1 MDADILH
8 GWEACI
14 EQAID
19 SLVHLHTD
27 SAPKKQWHEVVTTQQ
42 EVGAPEESDDENNR
56 DCDTECAG
64 ADASPKVAMLPQG
77 LGGKDVYRAT
87 WSLQRNEP
95 EITLSEAHAVLQ
107 NASRV
112 STWMPVVE
120 SAELLQVL
128 GPTYAVIKTRFKLG
142 WPTSPRDAVLLTYLE
157 ASEDL
162 LIFVATSVP
171 RNLESVAFLRPS
183 PPYVRANV
191 HLSALV
197 LQRVDVDHI
206 SLASYWSWDLHGA
219 LLGVRT
225 NAMGTYFPRQLPSLI
240 SFTTQQ
246 GKELPLLGRYGAGVE
261 IELVNGQSTTL
272 KDKHTSEIM
281 YTVRKPF
288 GARGGNTQSVDS
300 PNLDHVKF
308 GPDLGMDQGTLS
320 LILGLSQGWAMEVG
334 AQNISESQA
343 VDRSNERR
351 WSASVVQTTTQYKV
365 RLQHNCAM
373 RVRVTVH
380 STTDH
385 KGVVINEQHQEVL
398 ANSPE
403 AHSQDR
409 VPVWMERIAGVQRVP
424 TPLSLRTANEAR
436 TQSKREVDVS
446 SIAQPGA
453 NLDEGGGREMSCGTP
468 PTPTW
473 KPLASLVRRNYIY
486 FTSLLQEPE
495 AKWKAVSDLR
505 GVTVTQ
511 LDSIDPTL
519 VVYRAEATFVGLSVW
534 DFFSTL
540 NYPELAQVWD
550 KSVGEAR
557 LVCDI
562 GGQSSVWHLNT
573 RGSWTTNARDAVVVQ
588 TAYTAPS
595 SIHLFAFS
603 IDAHTTPGLEVPDV
617 RSGTIRSQ
625 VDLRGWSMEALSPTT
640 VHVTLIEQSDPGGWM
655 SKTSLPAQMIQSM
668 ASVGE
673 YTIRHGDPPVMTRLL
688 HARASECRYVHETST
703 YTLRYKPVM
712 QELEQDACVEC
723 EIRCSMEAWAPNV
736 DVAVIPAPQNIACL
750 HRHKLS
756 LGGGGLWL
764 TLEHSSSQL
773 SAGQEIE
780 VVIRKGPAQSKERH
794 VVLVNGTRMHVD
806 VDDLDA
812 AQIQAL
818 SKRKRT
824 KPQRVPL
831 LFEQRLSGGASS
843 EKVSARNES
852 QREILA
858 EFDEGEV
865 PESVESVGIP
875 REPNGLPEPSGEV
888 KRDSMQSALDAMFL
902 LRRINSERHPDP
914 SGMPA
919 GWELVSERGGM
930 FVRRK
935 LLESLSPTVAVQRAD
950 KIVQGIDAEE
960 LARLVSNLGCRSLWD
975 ERMGST
981 KHLASFGSGANI
993 ACWTSKASF
1002 PFRPR
1007 MFVVSSLSAFGS
1019 GVGSLG
1025 QSAGTLSPGGP
1036 SQPVYFHVSA
1046 SCDADV
1052 DMGQINPQQYPM
1064 GKVLIDGWIFE
1075 TLDPYTSA
1083 QFPIPSTRATHV
1095 VAVDYGGS
1103 MPATINHVWN
1113 AGLPRALVHLEKFLK
1128 RRGPPPSLFLP
1139 PSWMQVVGDGHDD
1152 DRTLVWTLQRP
1163 RRPVLLL
1170 SSDFHASQ
1178 GSYDVYAVVPAQNLA
1193 ASCEANIPPLPLMES
1208 SSSPQ
1213 SPSHTLHRSASRTLR
1228 KYDDQSGVM
1237 LLVELQLELQHYPQ
1251 GYALEVTWIDAPLQD
1266 FGQQSVYDLG
1276 LRPDRLPSDAFP
1288 LQVRVLDRPPS
1299 ALQAATRDAVDRS
1312 HKHLV
1317 QIHLPVSTG
1326 ATSHTPNSEKERR
1339 TSAAQSSQIKR
1350 EHSLSWQDHLQE
1362 CGKMVRITAR
1372 PLSKAWNQVRAS
1384 DTGQVPVTY
1393 NGNVAEIVYGD
1404 EANRFATSSENN
1416 TLLDQLER
1424 VSRSVALT
1432 PSTPKQPAKTWTRT
1446 IHHDVLR
1453 EPIAVS
1459 RSFYQQTDQSQD
1471 KLQSNAKSMLTD
1483 PPNDQ
1488 HADHGSSTTPPTQ
1501 SRSLLFTSNS
1511 KGESKKDSSAG
1522 NAPAPMFGLL
1532 RTNQALNSTLNS
1544 VTNLVSYVHPKPSEE
1559 AGPSDTAGAAGTAAT
1574 PSTSSAPPPPPTM
1587 QAPGHWNMEVSS
1599 LQPSL
1604 HRGLPRHR
1612 RSTLVLV
1619 AIVSFLLG
1627 SLMRSLLQP
1636 TDFVLVQSM
1645 EQSVS
1650 SSAHD
1655 YEPNLYGMPA
1665 SEVQQ
1670 LVQAARAWNG
1680 LEPMTEEKDY
1690 AEATTAIDDEEMIG
1704 WRKMRRLL
1712 QTRVARKYDLM
1723 VAIVNR

>member
-1 MDADILH
+1 MLH
-8 GWEACI
+8 GWESCI

-19 SLVHLHTD
+19 SLVDLHTN
-27 SAPKKQWHEVVTTQQ
+27 SVSRKPWHEVLTTQQ
-42 EVGAPEESDDENNR
+42 EVGTPEKSDDGNNK
-56 DCDTECAG
+56 DCDTDWTG

-95 EITLSEAHAVLQ
+95 KTTLNEAHAVLQ
-107 NASRV
+107 NVSRV

-128 GPTYAVIKTRFKLG
+128 GPHYAVIKTRFKLG

-162 LIFVATSVP
+162 LLFVATSVP

-197 LQRVDVDHI
+197 LQRVGTDHI

-246 GKELPLLGRYGAGVE
+246 GKELPLLGGYGVGIE
-261 IELVNGQSTTL
+261 IELVDSQSTLL
-272 KDKHTSEIM
+272 KDKHTMEIL
-281 YTVRKPF
+281 YTVHKPI
-288 GARGGNTQSVDS
+288 GGRGGNTQSVE
-300 PNLDHVKF
+300 PLKVDHVKF
-308 GPDLGMDQGTLS
+308 GPDPGMDQGTLRWF
-320 LILGLSQGWAMEVG
+320 LGSSQGWTMEVDV
-334 AQNISESQA
+334 QNVNQTQA
-343 VDRSNERR
+343 VNRSNERR
-351 WSASVVQTTTQYKV
+351 WIASVVQIRSQYEV
-365 RLQHNCAM
+365 RLQHECAM
-373 RVRVTVH
+373 RVRVTVY

-385 KGVVINEQHQEVL
+385 EGVVINEQPQEVL
-398 ANSPE
+398 VDA
-403 AHSQDR
+403 AQTHLQDQ
-409 VPVWMERIAGVQRVP
+409 VPVWMDRIAEVKRVP
-424 TPLSLRTANEAR
+424 TALSLPTTNQAR
-436 TQSKREVDVS
+436 RQSKSEPDAKGV
-446 SIAQPGA
+446 AQPSA

-540 NYPELAQVWD
+540 NFPELAQVWD
-550 KSVGEAR
+550 KSVGEAQ
-557 LVCDI
+557 LVRDI
-562 GGQSSVWHLNT
+562 GAQSSVWHLNK
-573 RGSWTTNARDAVVVQ
+573 RGSWTTNARDAVLVQ
-588 TAYTAPS
+588 TAYTAPG

-603 IDAHTTPGLEVPDV
+603 IDAHTMPGLEVPDV

-655 SKTSLPAQMIQSM
+655 SKSSLPAQMIQSM
-668 ASVGE
+668 ASAGE
-673 YTIRHGDPPVMTRLL
+673 YTIRHGGPPVMTRLL
-688 HARASECRYVHETST
+688 HARATQCSYAHETNT

-712 QELEQDACVEC
+712 QELEQDALVEC

-736 DVAVIPAPQNIACL
+736 DVAVSPAPQNIACL

-764 TLEHSSSQL
+764 TLEHSSSQV

-780 VVIRKGPAQSKERH
+780 VIIRKGPAQSKERN

-831 LFEQRLSGGASS
+831 LFEQRVSS
-843 EKVSARNES
+843 EARNEKGVARNET
-852 QREILA
+852 QLEILA
-858 EFDEGEV
+858 DAEEGEAQ
-865 PESVESVGIP
+865 ESVKSGGLP
-875 REPNGLPEPSGEV
+875 REVKGGV

-935 LLESLSPTVAVQRAD
+935 LLESLSATVAVQRAD

-975 ERMGST
+975 ERMEST
-981 KHLASFGSGANI
+981 KQLASFGSGANI

-1025 QSAGTLSPGGP
+1025 QSAGTLSPGGA

-1046 SCDADV
+1046 SCDAEV
-1052 DMGQINPQQYPM
+1052 DMGHINPQQYPM

-1113 AGLPRALVHLEKFLK
+1113 AGLPRALIQLEKFLK

-1178 GSYDVYAVVPAQNLA
+1178 GGYDVYAVIPAQDLV
-1193 ASCEANIPPLPLMES
+1193 ASCEANVPPLPLMES
-1208 SSSPQ
+1208 SMSPP

-1228 KYDDQSGVM
+1228 KHDDQSSGM

-1251 GYALEVTWIDAPLQD
+1251 GYALEVTWTDAPLQD
-1266 FGQQSVYDLG
+1266 WGHPSVYDLG
-1276 LRPDRLPSDAFP
+1276 VQPDRLPNAAFP

-1317 QIHLPVSTG
+1317 QIHLSVLTDG
-1326 ATSHTPNSEKERR
+1326 TANSSKVEKELT
-1339 TSAAQSSQIKR
+1339 TSVTRSSPSKR
-1350 EHSLSWQDHLQE
+1350 DSPLSWQDQLQE
-1362 CGKMVRITAR
+1362 CGKMVHITAR

-1393 NGNVAEIVYGD
+1393 NGNVAEIVYGE

-1416 TLLDQLER
+1416 TQLDQLER

-1432 PSTPKQPAKTWTRT
+1432 PSTPKQPANTWTRT
-1446 IHHDVLR
+1446 IDQDVLR
-1453 EPIAVS
+1453 QPIAAS
-1459 RSFYQQTDQSQD
+1459 RSFYQHTNPSQEKLPLD
-1471 KLQSNAKSMLTD
+1471 KNTMSKDLFS
-1483 PPNDQ
+1483 DQ
-1488 HADHGSSTTPPTQ
+1488 HVDHTINTSAPAQ
-1501 SRSLLFTSNS
+1501 SRSLLFSNN
-1511 KGESKKDSSAG
+1511 GLNESKKDTSAG

-1544 VTNLVSYVHPKPSEE
+1544 VTNLVSYVHPKPAEE
-1559 AGPSDTAGAAGTAAT
+1559 AAATADTAGTAGIAAT
-1574 PSTSSAPPPPPTM
+1574 PSTSSAAPSPSPM
-1587 QAPGHWNMEVSS
+1587 QAPGHWNREVSS
-1599 LQPSL
+1599 FQPSL

-1636 TDFVLVQSM
+1636 TDFVLIHCVDQSATYQ
-1645 EQSVS
+1645 ENSVS
-1650 SSAHD
+1650 SSARD
-1655 YEPNLYGMPA
+1655 YQPNFYGMPA

-1670 LVQAARAWNG
+1670 FMQTAREWNG
-1680 LEPMTEEKDY
+1680 LEPRIQGKDST
-1690 AEATTAIDDEEMIG
+1690 EATTGIEDEEMIG